1 MPFCAWSFAED
12 TSIRKQIIHWYA
24 KPVIEGIAD
33 ELIPP
38 FIPLEKKSSMLD
50 MPFAAAYSELSA
62 QQRIDALNLTY
73 VAFTRAVE
81 HLVVITHIPKTS
93 GDTVGKYLDIARS
106 GFTPECLE
114 KAVSSMPADTARWI
128 VSLADKYDAESES
141 LRFGSIKA
149 PGVTH
154 KEDKLLFP
162 MPDYATDDNSDLL
175 CRVKVETDSDFD
187 PEDARVTGNFMHSV
201 MSKVTSASDL
211 EFACRY
217 QARQVGLPEEIAK
230 KRYRFLADAISKP

>member
-1 MPFCAWSFAED
+1 
-12 TSIRKQIIHWYA
+12 
-24 KPVIEGIAD
+24 
-33 ELIPP
+33 
-38 FIPLEKKSSMLD
+38 
-50 MPFAAAYSELSA
+50 
-62 QQRIDALNLTY
+62 
-73 VAFTRAVE
+73 
-81 HLVVITHIPKTS
+81 
-93 GDTVGKYLDIARS
+93 
-106 GFTPECLE
+106 
-114 KAVSSMPADTARWI
+114 MPADTARWI
-128 VSLADKYDAESES
+128 VSLADKYDAESDS

-162 MPDYATDDNSDLL
+162 MPDYATYDNSDLL

-187 PEDARVTGNFMHSV
+187 PEDARVAGNFMHSV

-230 KRYRFLADAISKP
+230 KRYRFLADAISKPEVARWFIGFRRVLTERSIDAGNFSQRPDRVVWTADGHIDVVDYKFGDIHSSSYSDQVRRYVDALRLMGYESVRGFLWYPLENLVVTVDDGSEKTLF